1 MSRGWSTAPRWRMQ
15 RIPRLREE
23 RPRRRSRL
31 RIAAGFVA
39 AAAVAVAVIELWY
52 PIHQRFVPKQFGVV
66 EPGRI
71 YRSGQISAPIIRATL
86 ERYDIQTVVSL
97 QDYDANDAKHRAERE
112 ATEALGIRE
121 LHFPLRGDG
130 SGAIHSYA
138 SALAEMAR
146 ADRDGAAVLVHC
158 AAGTERTGATVA
170 FYRILV
176 QGRPA
181 SEAYQRTA
189 GRRLGSKRQPAA
201 ARLHERT
208 HGRVGPTARPEARHR
223 SRSRSAARDG
233 PVAAAVLATN
243 ATTPRRSRRASSTA
257 TRSSC
262 TRAP

>member
-1 MSRGWSTAPRWRMQ
+1 MQDGTAMENAADPA
-15 RIPRLREE
+15 LR
-23 RPRRRSRL
+23 RDWTPRRSRV
-31 RIAAGFVA
+31 RVVAGFAA
-39 AAAVAVAVIELWY
+39 AAAVAVAALELWY

-71 YRSGQISAPIIRATL
+71 YRSGQISASIIHATL
-86 ERYDIQTVVSL
+86 VRYDIQTVVSL
-97 QDYDANDAKHRAERE
+97 QDYDANDSKHRAERE

-130 SGAIHSYA
+130 SGGIRSYA

-181 SEAYQRTA
+181 SEAYRELQDGGWDPSDNPQLLVYMNKHMDELA
-189 GRRLGSKRQPAA
+189 QL
-201 ARLHERT
+201 LVEMDVID
-208 HGRVGPTARPEARHR
+208 RVPDPLPVMGP
-223 SRSRSAARDG
+223 
-233 PVAAAVLATN
+233 
-243 ATTPRRSRRASSTA
+243 
-257 TRSSC
+257 
-262 TRAP
+262 